1 MMRQEHRHRTG
12 GLRRPIAAAAIAAGL
27 GLFGALTAAPT
38 PAQTP
43 GETKTFESGQFR
55 YVVALPA
62 SCRHEEGPGT
72 IDAVCAPDFDPEKS
86 AVADKATALVLGVA
100 AETLPVDGDTTPA
113 GLQQRFGE
121 GAFREELPEAVCGES
136 DRARVKIENLQSV
149 TEDMRLVL
157 SADVVCAPVKF
168 LRIGERRAA
177 VRYVIAPD
185 LRYRLVARAP
195 AEDFSKQRAAVDA
208 FLASFRALPAE
219 TAPRAEK

>member
-1 MMRQEHRHRTG
+1 MMQQENQGRTG
-12 GLRRPIAAAAIAAGL
+12 LRKPIVAAAIAAGL
-27 GLFGALTAAPT
+27 GLFGALTTGPA

-43 GETKTFESGQFR
+43 GETKTFENGQFR

-62 SCRHEEGPGT
+62 GCRHEEGPGT

-86 AVADKATALVLGVA
+86 AVADKASAVVLGVA
-100 AETLPVDGDTTPA
+100 AEALSADGDTTPA

-121 GAFREELPEAVCGES
+121 AAFREDLPEAVCGES
-136 DRARVKIENLQSV
+136 DRARVRVENVKSAVQ
-149 TEDMRLVL
+149 DARLVL

-185 LRYRLVARAP
+185 ARYRVVARAP
-195 AEDFSKQRAAVDA
+195 AEDFDKQRAAVDA
-208 FLASFRALPAE
+208 FLASFRVLPPE
-219 TAPRAEK
+219 NPSRAEK